1 MKNQR
6 KEGVLLAY
14 LGIALNTLIQLL
26 YTPVMLRLLGQSE
39 YGVYQIATSTVGYLG
54 LLNFGFHGAY
64 VHFYAKYRSA
74 GEEKEI
80 ARLNGLFL
88 IVMLFLGGICL
99 AAGFSLTNY
108 LTLFFGEKLSSEEI
122 ALAGVLIKVLV
133 VNMSLTFPLGLF
145 DCYMV
150 AWEHFRM
157 QKLIFLIKTVC
168 NPFLTLPL
176 LLAGYGSVGI
186 VWITTLLTAATGLI
200 QAWYC
205 IGRLRLRFSFV
216 HIHVGML
223 KEIWVFCAFIFLNQI
238 VDQVNWSVDKVL
250 LGSLIGSGAVA
261 VYAVAGMLN
270 GIYMQFSTAISNVF
284 LPKVN
289 LMEAE
294 GAQPRQFTELFTKVG
309 RIQLMVLGLAL
320 SGYVFFGQ
328 AFLSFYVGKGYE
340 EAYVIGLF
348 LLAPVTIPL
357 IQNLGIEIQRAK
369 NKHKFRSLLYLA
381 ASIVNVGISIPLIK
395 SFGGTG
401 AAMGTMLSLVV
412 CNILIMN
419 VYYHKFVGLD
429 MGYFWQGILGLA
441 PALCPPLLGGIAMK
455 CFLPQNSLLI
465 FLIGV
470 CAYTL
475 LYVGSIYFLGMN
487 TEEREIIN
495 RMLRRGRV

>member
-1 MKNQR
+1 MKDQR

-64 VHFYAKYRSA
+64 VHFYAKYKSA

-88 IVMLFLGGICL
+88 VVMCFLGGVCL
-99 AAGFSLTNY
+99 AAGFSLTHY
-108 LTLFFGEKLSSEEI
+108 LSVFFGEKLLAEEI
-122 ALAGVLIKVLV
+122 SLASVLIKVLV

-145 DCYMV
+145 DCFMV
-150 AWEHFRM
+150 ARERFRM
-157 QKLIFLIKTVC
+157 QKMVYLIKTVC

-176 LLAGYGSVGI
+176 LLMGYGSEGI
-186 VWITTLLTAATGLI
+186 VLVTMGLTVLTGLL

-205 IGRLRLRFSFV
+205 IGKLNLRFSFV
-216 HIHVGML
+216 QIRFGML
-223 KEIWVFCAFIFLNQI
+223 REIWVFCAFIFLNQI

-250 LGSLIGSGAVA
+250 IGSMIGSGAVA
-261 VYAVAGMLN
+261 VYAVAGLLN

-289 LMEAE
+289 VMAAE
-294 GAQPRQFTELFTKVG
+294 GAPSAQFTDLFTKVG
-309 RIQLMVLGLAL
+309 RIQLMVLGLVL

-328 AFLSFYVGKGYE
+328 SFLDFYVGEGYE
-340 EAYVIGLF
+340 GAYAIGLC
-348 LLAPVTIPL
+348 LLVPVTIPL

-369 NKHKFRSLLYLA
+369 NRHKFRSILYLC
-381 ASIVNVGISIPLIK
+381 ASIVNVGISIPLIRC
-395 SFGGTG
+395 FGGTG
-401 AAMGTMLSLVV
+401 AAMGTMISLVV

-419 VYYHKFVGLD
+419 AYYHRVIGLD
-429 MGYFWQGILGLA
+429 MWYFWREICRLV
-441 PALCPPLLGGIAMK
+441 PAFCIPLLVGIVIK
-455 CFLPQNSLLI
+455 WFFPLDSILF

-470 CAYTL
+470 GVYTL
-475 LYVGSIYFLGMN
+475 LYAGSIYFLGMN
-487 TEEREIIN
+487 MEEKELID
-495 RMLRRGRV
+495 RMLRRSKA